1 MLPMLRHNAA
11 YGIVAV
17 QALFFALGGIR
28 DNFMEGKTVM
38 PDEEYLQS
46 WWHDTKLGDSEN
58 QSPRMTVICNGWGT
72 FIGTIALIKIAV
84 ALTGG
89 KTTLAKTLGALF
101 VVTNLWLCKVFLP
114 MNALMEEHWTNKKNN
129 PAMVN
134 KGDVTPFC
142 AMLVIESVCWLVSQ
156 GGLVDF
162 GKIKMV

>member
-1 MLPMLRHNAA
+1 
-11 YGIVAV
+11 
-17 QALFFALGGIR
+17 
-28 DNFMEGKTVM
+28 MEGKTVM

-114 MNALMEEHWTNKKNN
+114 MHALMEHT
-129 PAMVN
+129 AHSSAVMSS
-134 KGDVTPFC
+134 
-142 AMLVIESVCWLVSQ
+142 ALRSVF
-156 GGLVDF
+156 GLS
-162 GKIKMV
+162 

>member
-1 MLPMLRHNAA
+1 MHATLRHNAA

-89 KTTLAKTLGALF
+89 KTTLAKTLGAVF
-101 VVTNLWLCKVFLP
+101 VVTNLWLC
-114 MNALMEEHWTNKKNN
+114 NR
-129 PAMVN
+129 
-134 KGDVTPFC
+134 
-142 AMLVIESVCWLVSQ
+142 SSSR
-156 GGLVDF
+156 
-162 GKIKMV
+162 

>member
-1 MLPMLRHNAA
+1 M
-11 YGIVAV
+11 
-17 QALFFALGGIR
+17 
-28 DNFMEGKTVM
+28 
-38 PDEEYLQS
+38 
-46 WWHDTKLGDSEN
+46 
-58 QSPRMTVICNGWGT
+58 
-72 FIGTIALIKIAV
+72 KITV

-89 KTTLAKTLGALF
+89 KTTLAKTLGALS
-101 VVTNLWLCKVFLP
+101 VLGNVWTIKVFLP
-114 MNALMEEHWTNKKNN
+114 MNALMEAHWTNKKNN

>member
-1 MLPMLRHNAA
+1 
-11 YGIVAV
+11 
-17 QALFFALGGIR
+17 
-28 DNFMEGKTVM
+28 MEGKTVM

-129 PAMVN
+129 PAMEN
-134 KGDVTPFC
+134 KGSVTPFC
-142 AMLVIESVCWLVSQ
+142 AMLAVESICWIVAQGLVSEPPKP
-156 GGLVDF
+156 
-162 GKIKMV
+162 KIH